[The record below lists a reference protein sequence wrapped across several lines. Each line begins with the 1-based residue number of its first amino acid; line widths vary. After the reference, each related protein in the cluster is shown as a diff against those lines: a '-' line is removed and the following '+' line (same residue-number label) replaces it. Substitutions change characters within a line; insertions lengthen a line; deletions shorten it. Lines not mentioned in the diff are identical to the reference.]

1 MARLTPRQRAWR
13 ARIEAVLRVAAPA
26 LDVVVIGADRT
37 RRLGVAVERTVVRV
51 ARRPRASQ
59 SSDRNPA

>member
-1 MARLTPRQRAWR
+1 M
-13 ARIEAVLRVAAPA
+13 LRVAAPA
-26 LDVVVIGADRT
+26 LDVVVVGADRT

-51 ARRPRASQ
+51 VRRPRATP